1 MSGIVNLLWFVLI
14 LGAIVIVHEFG
25 HLLAAKKFGVYCKEF
40 SIGMGPLLW
49 QKQKGETAW
58 SIRALPIG
66 GFVAMAGEDEESDEL
81 FGDLGDEGEEDIF
94 DSDLTDDNLDDENDI
109 I

>member
-1 MSGIVNLLWFVLI
+1 MRESIDDGIDYSPESDKKIMNEDE
-14 LGAIVIVHEFG
+14 VIAADD
-25 HLLAAKKFGVYCKEF
+25 LADGYMDESLENDDVE
-40 SIGMGPLLW
+40 L
-49 QKQKGETAW
+49 
-58 SIRALPIG
+58 
-66 GFVAMAGEDEESDEL
+66 EDEESDEL

>member
-1 MSGIVNLLWFVLI
+1 MPALKSEALI
-14 LGAIVIVHEFG
+14 KIYLNVE
-25 HLLAAKKFGVYCKEF
+25 L
-40 SIGMGPLLW
+40 
-49 QKQKGETAW
+49 
-58 SIRALPIG
+58 
-66 GFVAMAGEDEESDEL
+66 EDEESDEL